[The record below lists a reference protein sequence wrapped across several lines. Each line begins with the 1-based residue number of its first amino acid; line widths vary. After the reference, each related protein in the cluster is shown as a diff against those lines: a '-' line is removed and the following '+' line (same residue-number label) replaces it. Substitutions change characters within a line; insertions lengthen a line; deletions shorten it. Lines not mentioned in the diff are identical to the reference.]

1 MSEAEQRP
9 PVSTLRRD
17 FADLT
22 QSAKTLT
29 SDAVVEYLRDNL
41 LPWIEGLLDDQEEQ
55 DEAIGDLAEEA
66 QEVIHDDTATA
77 IATVVAMGQ
86 AFYAE
91 LSKRSA
97 IPPDLAEMMKAW
109 PAAAEA
115 VGEILESVTIP
126 TEADE
131 PETKE

>member
-1 MSEAEQRP
+1 MSEAEQHP

-17 FADLT
+17 FADLML
-22 QSAKTLT
+22 SAKTLT

-86 AFYAE
+86 AFYTE

-97 IPPDLAEMMKAW
+97 IPPELAEMMKAW
-109 PAAAEA
+109 PAAAE
-115 VGEILESVTIP
+115 VVKEILDNVTIP
-126 TEADE
+126 TEVED